1 MSNMQRL
8 KSTLL
13 NKSNGKWYQKGKWY
27 QRDKLYTGIIFF
39 DKPDH
44 QLEAYEV
51 KNGEISK
58 PYVSPCQIG
67 LSSPIQIDS
76 TEFCNEIDNI
86 YGSRGIPQ
94 LYKNKLYQGMSYT
107 FVEGR
112 CDLELYTHEDGIS
125 ENRINWNTLSYE
137 PKEFLLNYPDN
148 GVMHSYD
155 GHSTEINFNYYSSV
169 CGENNDEKV
178 GIRYTEPL
186 NRISYFEV
194 AGNTLITKSYM
205 ESPISVPDVY
215 RILSNYK
222 RFIFGKSIR
231 LDIDK
236 SFIQDLFNIWVK
248 NNSFEHIESMS
259 LNGLDGLEDFDYFFN
274 KQVFGKLKEVRLDK
288 ITSAKQINRLK
299 YHMPDTN
306 IVILNY

>member
-8 KSTLL
+8 KSALL
-13 NKSNGKWYQKGKWY
+13 NKSNGKWY

-51 KNGEISK
+51 KNGEIIR
-58 PYVSPCQIG
+58 PYVSPCQRG

-76 TEFCNEIDNI
+76 TEFCNEIDDI

-112 CDLELYTHEDGIS
+112 CNLELYTHEDGIS
-125 ENRINWNTLSYE
+125 ENRIDWNTLSYE
-137 PKEFLLNYPDN
+137 PKEFLLNYCDN

-155 GHSTEINFNYYSSV
+155 VHSTEINFNYYSSV

>member
-13 NKSNGKWYQKGKWY
+13 NNSNGKWY

-76 TEFCNEIDNI
+76 TEFCNEIDDI

-94 LYKNKLYQGMSYT
+94 LYENKLYKGMSYT

-125 ENRINWNTLSYE
+125 ENRIDWNTLSYE
-137 PKEFLLNYPDN
+137 PKEFLLNYLDD
-148 GVMHSYD
+148 GVMYSYNEHSN
-155 GHSTEINFNYYSSV
+155 EINFTYYCSLV
-169 CGENNDEKV
+169 EKNNDEKV
-178 GIRYTEPL
+178 GIRYTKPL
-186 NRISYFEV
+186 DTVGYFEV
-194 AGNTLITKSYM
+194 VGNTLITKSYM
-205 ESPISVPDVY
+205 DSLIPVPDVY
-215 RILSNYK
+215 RVLSNYES
-222 RFIFGKSIR
+222 FIFSKSIR
-231 LDIDK
+231 LDIDQ
-236 SFIQDLFNIWVK
+236 SLIQDLFNTWIES
-248 NNSFEHIESMS
+248 NSFIHVESMS
-259 LNGLDGLEDFDYFFN
+259 INGLDGLEVFNFFGN
-274 KQVFGKLKEVRLDK
+274 KKIFRKLKEIRLNK
-288 ITSAKQINRLK
+288 ATSTIQINQLRE
-299 YHMPDTN
+299 HVPHAN
-306 IVILNY
+306 IIILNY